1 MPPLP
6 PSSPAAATPTGVIGT
21 AGHVDHGKTAL
32 VRALTGVDTDRL
44 PEEKRRGISID
55 LGFAELVLPS
65 GRHAAVVDV
74 PGHERFIR
82 NMVAGSSGI
91 DIALLVVAADEG
103 VMPQTREH
111 AEIIWLLGVTDAVV
125 ALSKADLAQD
135 DWLALVGEDVR
146 AFLRNTPF
154 ASAPVLP
161 VSAQTGQGL
170 PALRQALDDAL
181 AGARKRQNRGPA
193 RMAIDRVFSVPG
205 FGTVVT
211 GTLTSGALAVE
222 DHLEL
227 LPRGG
232 VVRLR
237 GLQVHG
243 RPVARA
249 SAGQRVAANLA
260 GIARADVRRG
270 HVLAAQGSLGTA
282 ERLAVRLRTLPGNA
296 SPLKNGQRLHLHLG
310 TAEVLCRATLLADDA
325 LAPGASGYALLRLE
339 QPVASGA
346 GDRFILRSYSPV
358 RTVGGGLVLE
368 VGRHFRRHRAADLKA
383 LALIEQGDPRQLL
396 LAAFAGR
403 PRTVAAAARRAGLS
417 TPEAQPHVDALGAAG
432 QLVALGGTADAPLY
446 MAEGDWGDLRA
457 SVLRTLEAYH
467 ARYPLRSGM
476 PRGELRGTAMADL
489 DARETAVALAR
500 LAAAGEVRADGERV
514 ALAEYAP
521 TLRGAL
527 ADVAERLVGQLRTAG
542 LQPPPVTAA
551 LNAAGLVGDEAE
563 RGELLAHLV
572 DTGRLVR
579 VDATL
584 YFATAVMREAV
595 NRVRAYLGEHGT
607 ATVAEL
613 RDMLGTSRKYAVP
626 LAEYL
631 DGIHVTRREGDT
643 RRLV

>member
-1 MPPLP
+1 
-6 PSSPAAATPTGVIGT
+6 VIGT

-65 GRHAAVVDV
+65 GRHAAIVDV

-82 NMVAGSSGI
+82 NMLAGASGI
-91 DIALLVVAADEG
+91 DLALLVVAADEG

-111 AEIIWLLGVTDAVV
+111 AEITWLLGVTDAVV

-146 AFLRNTPF
+146 AFLRDTPF

-181 AGARKRQNRGPA
+181 AGARRRQNRGPA

-211 GTLTSGALAVE
+211 GTLTSGAVAVE

-232 VVRLR
+232 MVRLR

-282 ERLAVRLRTLPGNA
+282 ERLAVRLHTLPGNA

-325 LAPGASGYALLRLE
+325 LDPGASGYALLRLE

-368 VGRHFRRHRAADLKA
+368 VGRHFRRHRVADLED
-383 LALIEQGDPRQLL
+383 LALIEQGDPAELL
-396 LAAFAGR
+396 LAAFSGR
-403 PRTVAAAARRAGLS
+403 PQTVAAAARRAGL
-417 TPEAQPHVDALGAAG
+417 PPGEAQPHVDALEAAG
-432 QLVALGGTADAPLY
+432 RLVALGGTADAALY
-446 MAEGDWGDLRA
+446 MAEGDWADMRA
-457 SVLRTLEAYH
+457 SVLRALEAYH

-476 PRGELRGTAMADL
+476 PRGELRGTAMANL
-489 DARETAVALAR
+489 DARETAVALTR

-514 ALAEYAP
+514 ALAGHAP

-527 ADVAERLVGQLRTAG
+527 ADVAERLVDQLRTAG
-542 LQPPPVTAA
+542 LQPRPVTAA
-551 LNAAGLVGDEAE
+551 LAAAGWVGDEAE

-572 DTGRLVR
+572 DTGRLMR
-579 VDATL
+579 VDPTL
-584 YFATAVMREAV
+584 YFATEAMREAV
-595 NRVRAYLGEHGT
+595 DRVRAYLGEHGT

-613 RDMLGTSRKYAVP
+613 RDLLGISRKYAVP

-631 DGIHVTRREGDT
+631 DGIHVTRREGDA